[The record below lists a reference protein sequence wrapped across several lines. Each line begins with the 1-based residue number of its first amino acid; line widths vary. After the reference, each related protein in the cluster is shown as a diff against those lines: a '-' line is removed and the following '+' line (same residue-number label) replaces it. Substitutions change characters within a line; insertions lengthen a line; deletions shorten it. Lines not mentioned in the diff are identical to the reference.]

1 MTSLTTKLIYDF
13 TSVIDEDSD
22 YDYTES
28 SRLLL
33 EQLAINDLSLEQRI
47 DIINEFC
54 IFRSGEDYGGGD
66 PCENTDCCRDF
77 TSDYFIEYKVNRK
90 ERIGF
95 GSYKRGYKIV
105 EKSIYYCPSCNIDI
119 DINEND

>member
-54 IFRSGEDYGGGD
+54 IFRPGEDYGGGD

-77 TSDYFIEYKVNRK
+77 TSDYFIEYKVT
-90 ERIGF
+90 
-95 GSYKRGYKIV
+95 SKRFMKV
-105 EKSIYYCPSCNIDI
+105 S
-119 DINEND
+119 